1 MSGDMKN
8 TSALRWAA
16 FASIGAGVIHG
27 TAVGL
32 HADHAALSRVFLVLT
47 IAQVGWGVV
56 ALVASH
62 RMIGI
67 SGLVVN
73 AVAAIGWVVTRT
85 VGISFIDGLQIVEKP
100 QTADT
105 ICAFLGAAA
114 VLAVLW
120 SLVSASKPVSSLA
133 TMNAA
138 YITVGAT
145 LFAMFAVTGHVHSHV
160 TIDNSTVDGGLTV
173 DAKGVIISPTDSI
186 VVTTTTEAG
195 STKSASAAVAVT
207 TTTVKKTK
215 TTVAPTTTVHS
226 HIQTSDQLL
235 AAASGW
241 PRAWDPAKGED
252 FSGINGATT
261 EQKARAVALIASN
274 ARDLAKYAN
283 VSAATADG
291 YLSIGD
297 GSTGFEHMIK
307 YSLLNDGRVLDTT
320 APESLVYQVNGTSRT
335 LVSAMYMANPGTAIN
350 DSTLVSYAGGLMQW
364 HVHSNLCWTSQNG
377 VPKVVGVT
385 DANGNCPAGSV
396 HQTGG
401 APMVHVWIGANP
413 CGPFAALEG
422 NGAGVADL
430 PDNQRVDKCNAQH

>member
-1 MSGDMKN
+1 MSGDINN
-8 TSALRWAA
+8 TSHLRWAA

-32 HADHAALSRVFLVLT
+32 HADHAALSRTFLLLTVL
-47 IAQVGWGVV
+47 QVGWGVV
-56 ALVASH
+56 ALVATH
-62 RMIGI
+62 RLIALSGI
-67 SGLVVN
+67 AFN
-73 AVAAIGWVVTRT
+73 AVAVGGWIFSKTI
-85 VGISFIDGLQIVEKP
+85 GISFIEGLQVVEKP

-105 ICAFLGAAA
+105 ICAALGAIA
-114 VLAVLW
+114 VLAVVW
-120 SLVSASKPVSSLA
+120 SLLSSKRTVSSLA

-138 YITVGAT
+138 YLTVGAT

-160 TIDNSTVDGGLTV
+160 TIDNTTVDGGLTV
-173 DAKGVIISPTDSI
+173 DAQGVIISPTSSS
-186 VVTTTTEAG
+186 VTTTTAAG

-207 TTTVKKTK
+207 STTVKKTK

-241 PRAWDPAKGED
+241 PRSWDPARGED
-252 FSGINGATT
+252 FSGINGATA
-261 EQKARAVALIASN
+261 EQKARAVALLANN

-283 VSAATADG
+283 VSTAMADG

-297 GSTGFEHMIK
+297 GSTGYEHLIK
-307 YSLLNDGRVLDTT
+307 YSLLNDGRVLDTM
-320 APESLVYQVNGTSRT
+320 APESLVYQVNGNTRT

-364 HVHSNLCWTSQNG
+364 HVHSNLCWTYPNG

-385 DANGNCPAGSV
+385 DANGNCPAGSI

-401 APMVHVWIGANP
+401 APMVHVWLAANP

>member
-1 MSGDMKN
+1 MSGDN
-8 TSALRWAA
+8 NISSAVRCAA

-32 HADHAALSRVFLVLT
+32 HADHAALSRVFLLLT
-47 IAQVGWGVV
+47 FAQVGWGVA
-56 ALVASH
+56 ALLTHH
-62 RMIGI
+62 RMLSLSGI
-67 SGLVVN
+67 LINGV
-73 AVAAIGWVVTRT
+73 AVGGWIITRT
-85 VGISFIDGLQIVEKP
+85 VGISLIDGLQVVEKP
-100 QTADT
+100 QAADT
-105 ICAFLGAAA
+105 ICAALGA
-114 VLAVLW
+114 LAVLSIVW
-120 SLVSASKPVSSLA
+120 SLIARNRPVGTLA

-138 YITVGAT
+138 YLTVIAT
-145 LFAMFAVTGHVHSHV
+145 AFAMFAVTGHVHTHSHTTV
-160 TIDNSTVDGGLTV
+160 DDTTVDGGLSV
-173 DAKGVIISPTDSI
+173 DAAGVIVSPDA
-186 VVTTTTEAG
+186 TTTTVVDG

-207 TTTVKKTK
+207 TTTVKKSK

-241 PRAWDPAKGED
+241 PRSWDPARGED
-252 FSGINGATT
+252 FSGINGATA
-261 EQKARAVALIASN
+261 EQKARAVALLANN
-274 ARDLAKYAN
+274 ARDLAQYASQ
-283 VSAATADG
+283 SAALAAG
-291 YLSIGD
+291 YMSIGD
-297 GSTGFEHMIK
+297 GSTGYEHLIK

-320 APESLVYQVNGTSRT
+320 APESLVYQVTGSTRT

-350 DSTLVSYAGGLMQW
+350 DQTLVNYAGGLMQW
-364 HVHSNLCWTSQNG
+364 HVHTNLCWTSVNG

-385 DANGNCPAGSV
+385 DAAGNCPAGSV

-401 APMVHVWIGANP
+401 APMVHVWIAANP